1 MLDFVRRRAGPYEG
15 AGQTDFPFSFKIFE
29 PTDIYVAKA
38 ETASSWPVI
47 LEYGID
53 YTVTMNSDQ
62 DATPG
67 GSIRLHSALAGE
79 QVVSIVSGLPYTQ
92 ETQLTNYS
100 RFPPEI
106 VNTALDRIVV
116 QIQQLLEALE
126 RCIKVPVTSDWDAEE
141 LVRVLLEAAEL
152 AKQVVAIAEEI
163 KALGPV
169 ADDIATL
176 GLHAEAIQRISDRLE
191 DLLNI
196 DGIIGAI
203 EDIEQNAEAA
213 QDAADS
219 AQAAADRAEDLLGG
233 LEGVF
238 EENEALAALTEN
250 YMLILTSTAAN
261 TAAEITKRDIEHYY
275 RWEREGLALLEVVGT
290 LALTRATET
299 QNEIDH
305 WNMWYEDGLNRL
317 RLTGTVALY
326 AASTTENDIEH
337 FVAWFKKGEEEET
350 NLLAKLSET
359 AQETKQV
366 IETFISVFDDD
377 MRTRNLLI
385 RTYVDKPP
393 VLFIVAGQ
401 SNSVGNAEAPGYEV
415 ADYAGQF
422 WNWRTSPAK
431 LAPLRDPVFRS
442 STRGTAWPAFGR
454 RFFELTGRKVVIL
467 SVGSNG
473 SYVTDQGEDIPN
485 TWYGDDSTLRQTATR
500 EYQACIAAL
509 GTKDTDWV
517 LGGLIWIQGE
527 QETGQI
533 GSGSMQ
539 ISEWIEG
546 TLSVFSFFRTL
557 TGVSDMPIYLSQI
570 GLSEG
575 TLTNETSARGYAAV
589 QNAQVQIC
597 EENENDFLAFT
608 GAKYFLRAGY
618 MVDNVHYNQKG
629 YNILGEA
636 VARFISNHQTF

>member
-126 RCIKVPVTSDWDAEE
+126 RCIKVPVTSDWVAEE

-169 ADDIATL
+169 ADDIAAL
-176 GLHAEAIQRISDRLE
+176 GPHAEAIQRISDRLE

-196 DGIIGAI
+196 DGIIAAI
-203 EDIEQNAEAA
+203 EDIEQNVEEA

-250 YMLILTSTAAN
+250 YMLILTSTAAT
-261 TAAEITKRDIEHYY
+261 TAAAFTKRDIEHYY
-275 RWEREGLALLEVVGT
+275 RWEREGLALLEAVGT

-337 FVAWFKKGEEEET
+337 FEDWYRKQEEKET
-350 NLLAKLSET
+350 EALEKLSAAGESCVRAT
-359 AQETKQV
+359 
-366 IETFISVFDDD
+366 ETFISVFDDER
-377 MRTRNLLI
+377 RTRALLL
-385 RTYVDKPP
+385 RTYVEKPP
-393 VLFIVAGQ
+393 VLFIVSGQ
-401 SNSVGNAEAPGYEV
+401 SNAVGYSDDVYES
-415 ADYAGQF
+415 AAYCGQF
-422 WNWRTSPAK
+422 WNWSEGINALKPLKDPLT
-431 LAPLRDPVFRS
+431 PLRNS
-442 STRGTAWPAFGR
+442 GSAWPEFAR
-454 RFFELTGRKVVIL
+454 RFFELTGRKVVF
-467 SVGSNG
+467 VNVAKGG
-473 SYVTDQGEDIPN
+473 SYVTNHASN
-485 TWYGDDSTLRQTATR
+485 TWYGEDDVNELRVNATTQYTALT
-500 EYQACIAAL
+500 AAL
-509 GTKDTDWV
+509 GTVETDYV
-517 LGGLIWIQGE
+517 LGGLLWIQGE
-527 QETGQI
+527 AECSGV
-533 GSGSMQ
+533 GSGTIQ
-539 ISEWIEG
+539 ISEYKSG
-546 TLSVFSFFRTL
+546 TLDVFRFFREL
-557 TGVSDMPIYLSQI
+557 TSKTDMPVFMSQI
-570 GLSEG
+570 GYHRLV
-575 TLTNETSARGYAAV
+575 LTNPSILSGYDQV
-589 QNAQVQIC
+589 QQAQV
-597 EENENDFLAFT
+597 ELANDNANVYLAYA
-608 GAKYFLRAGY
+608 GAKYFLDAGY
-618 MVDNVHYNQKG
+618 MRDSVHYSQHG
-629 YNILGEA
+629 YNLVGAGMARSVANILIRE
-636 VARFISNHQTF
+636 